1 MTWVW
6 KIIRRQTA
14 TDSSMTE
21 KINFTQQRVEK
32 LPIPESGRIDYYDSG
47 SPKLTCRVSST
58 GVKSFVLLKWNGKNT
73 QRITLGKWPDLSVA
87 QARKM
92 AADALSSLAQGID
105 PTEQKRKQRFRNIT
119 LLELFHRYLSDKPD
133 LREATVRDYT
143 KIIKAFSDWHNK
155 PINEIT
161 RDMVLARRK
170 EFQGGRDNKLRV
182 LRLLLRYAVV
192 SLKILD
198 ENPVDV
204 LTDGKFWS
212 KPKRKKRMIS
222 ADRLKDWYQAV
233 LDLENEKAKVYLLLL
248 LYTGLRDQ
256 DVRYLEWK
264 DIDFNNDSFIAR
276 DTKNHSDFTAYI
288 APQLKPYLIGLQAFT
303 GHSPYLF
310 PGDSADGV
318 MNVPRKPITQVCK
331 QADVEFSSHDL
342 KRTFLTIGEAAMI
355 PFSLLKTLANHKT
368 DGDVTAGY
376 INTEAHTL
384 KHATHRIAD
393 FIDKFAVLNGED

>member
-1 MTWVW
+1 
-6 KIIRRQTA
+6 
-14 TDSSMTE
+14 MTE

-155 PINEIT
+155 PINELT

-288 APQLKPYLIGLQAFT
+288 APQLKPHLIGLQAFT

>member
-1 MTWVW
+1 
-6 KIIRRQTA
+6 
-14 TDSSMTE
+14 MTE